1 MTRNRMKVWDLNYV
15 TVIMSETT
23 KPGALATEP
32 IYVDVSQNAPW
43 DPNAL
48 AFRDKV
54 TDLAAPIHGKSKY
67 DLARDDVRE
76 QRRFRRLRRA
86 AIIGLAML
94 TVLAVAAASI
104 AFVQRQE
111 AWTRVDRDYERI
123 HIDMQTPFNDLAIET
138 PLAA

>member
-1 MTRNRMKVWDLNYV
+1 
-15 TVIMSETT
+15 
-23 KPGALATEP
+23 
-32 IYVDVSQNAPW
+32 
-43 DPNAL
+43 
-48 AFRDKV
+48 
-54 TDLAAPIHGKSKY
+54 
-67 DLARDDVRE
+67 VRE

-123 HIDMQTPFNDLAIET
+123 HIDMQTLFNDLVARK
-138 PLAA
+138 PNKVSSPSVRAMHRRSVSVC